1 MGATKPAR
9 IAKFTPPNADGLF
22 VRERLFA
29 LLDQARCQPAAWIS
43 GPAGA
48 GKTSLL
54 ASYLKI
60 RKLPCLWYQV
70 DAGDADL
77 ATFLDAAS

>member
-9 IAKFTPPNADGLF
+9 IAKCAPPNAAGLF
-22 VRERLFA
+22 ARERLFA
-29 LLDQARCQPAAWIS
+29 LLDQARCQPAVWVS

-54 ASYLKI
+54 ASYLNSTLSDYPSGLI
-60 RKLPCLWYQV
+60 L
-70 DAGDADL
+70 
-77 ATFLDAAS
+77 